1 MDSYLILLYTA
12 TPPPPISFLFV
23 GEELRLPVSSKDYMS
38 KLVEYGIMKLHASA
52 TVKETNQTWFEEDDF
67 QVIMPTVDIKV
78 VIRFERSRLVP
89 LVTDTL

>member
-1 MDSYLILLYTA
+1 
-12 TPPPPISFLFV
+12 
-23 GEELRLPVSSKDYMS
+23 
-38 KLVEYGIMKLHASA
+38 MKLHASA